1 MKKLLL
7 FMMFYTISHG
17 LIFAQTGEKKTSTFQ
32 FGFVPPLSTNGL
44 KAQEYTNNVS
54 FNILAGVSKN
64 EKAFTFASLS
74 NIILN
79 NANGF
84 QLAGLSNYVGN
95 NGKGMLFSSLANIAK
110 NHYDGFQ
117 LTGLINYTG
126 KMNGFQLAGLT
137 NIAEDITGFQFAG
150 LVNIAR
156 NISGVQFAGLL
167 NIAESSTCPIGL
179 VNIIKDG
186 ELGIA
191 ITYNETGSTMV
202 TFRSGGDITYGIIG
216 LGYNHKASGPAS
228 YTTEAGFGTHINCLS
243 WLRINNELKVSIM
256 GNTTEN
262 PTFVANYSVL
272 PAFKVASHF
281 ELFAGPSLNY
291 MNIKNANDRGLLPNH
306 FIWKKDHPSSLQRVY
321 IGYQAGIQY
330 IF

>member
-1 MKKLLL
+1 MKQLLL
-7 FMMFYTISHG
+7 FVMFCTIGHG
-17 LIFAQTGEKKTSTFQ
+17 LIFAQTREKKTTAFQ
-32 FGFVPPLSTNGL
+32 FSFVPPLSTNGL
-44 KAQEYTNNVS
+44 QAHEYTNGAS

-64 EKAFTFASLS
+64 EKTFTLASLS

-79 NANGF
+79 DANGF

-95 NGKGMLFSSLANIAK
+95 NGKGMLLSSLANIVK

-137 NIAEDITGFQFAG
+137 NIAEDITGFQFSG
-150 LVNIAR
+150 LINIAR
-156 NISGVQFAGLL
+156 NVSGVQFAGLL
-167 NIAESSTCPIGL
+167 NIAQSSNCPIGL

-186 ELGIA
+186 EMGIA

-202 TFRSGGDITYGIIG
+202 TFRSGGDVTYGIIG
-216 LGYNHKASGPAS
+216 LGYNHKASGRAS
-228 YTTEAGFGTHINCLS
+228 YTTEAGFGAHINCLS

-272 PAFKVASHF
+272 PAFKVTSHL

-291 MNIKNANDRGLLPNH
+291 MNMKNRNDRGLLPNH
-306 FIWKKDHPSSLQRVY
+306 SIWERDGSSMLQRIF